1 MGAAETVESDRHFDR
16 SDDTEPRLISP
27 QNGVNFFSKI
37 FLKPPMAENSQHF
50 YEFGRFRL
58 RTADRVLLRD
68 QEIVPLTPKV
78 FDILLVLVE
87 SSGQVISKD
96 GLMKRVWP
104 DSFVEEGNLTQN
116 ISLLRKALGDGQN
129 GHQYIETV
137 ARRGY
142 RFAAPV
148 RESTESGLDS
158 RNTTSTAV
166 ALNGPT
172 AVVTSEAQPEA
183 LSGETVDQTLA
194 GRLKSNR
201 GAVLLS
207 ILALVAAVVAILYFS
222 RENKTANGT
231 SSIIESIAVL
241 PFINEAEDTEAGY
254 FSDEITESLVN
265 NLSQLPKLRVVP
277 RSVVLNYK
285 GRETDPRKIARDLNV
300 RAVLTGRVHRRGDT
314 LSIQVDLIDATNVA
328 QMWGQHYDRRVS
340 DILLVQ
346 EDISRDI
353 FENLR
358 LKLSVEEQ
366 KQLEAFSLYL
376 KGRNSWNKRTED
388 GLLHG
393 IEYFQQAIEVDQ
405 AYAPAYAG
413 LADCYN
419 MLVVYGISQPKD
431 AFPKAKEAATK
442 ALSIDGTLA
451 EARTS
456 LAFIRHRWDW
466 GKEEA
471 EKEFQLAIKYKPTYA
486 PAHQWYSSY
495 LVAVGR
501 FDDAINEAKRAQELE
516 PLSFIGNS
524 HLGWILYLA
533 GRYDESIAHCKR
545 LLDVD
550 PNFFP
555 ARRYMGLSYEQKD
568 MYPEAIDQFE
578 QGVKLSGSPLMLSL
592 LGHAYAASGKKAEAR
607 RILAELDQQKQRYVS
622 PYTVATIYAGLGEKD
637 QAFKWLEK
645 AFDER
650 DIWLMNMRVD
660 PVLKPIR
667 SDQRFAD
674 LLQRIGLP
682 R

>member
-1 MGAAETVESDRHFDR
+1 MGE
-16 SDDTEPRLISP
+16 
-27 QNGVNFFSKI
+27 Q
-37 FLKPPMAENSQHF
+37 SQHF
-50 YEFGRFRL
+50 YEFGRFRVN
-58 RTADRVLLRD
+58 TGDRLLVRD
-68 QEIVPLTPKV
+68 QEIVQLTPKV
-78 FDILLVLVE
+78 FDILLALVE

-96 GLMKRVWP
+96 SLMKRVWP

-116 ISLLRKALGDGQN
+116 ISLLRKALGEGQN

-142 RFAAPV
+142 RFVAPV
-148 RESTESGLDS
+148 RESRDSGPDSTRVNANATAAVVGPATEVSSQRAPVSPS
-158 RNTTSTAV
+158 RAV
-166 ALNGPT
+166 AVQYVIGSLNRHRRISL
-172 AVVTSEAQPEA
+172 AA
-183 LSGETVDQTLA
+183 L
-194 GRLKSNR
+194 
-201 GAVLLS
+201 
-207 ILALVAAVVAILYFS
+207 LALVLGAAGIVYIT
-222 RENKTANGT
+222 RGGKTVDG
-231 SSIIESIAVL
+231 SSSVIESIAVL
-241 PFINEAEDTEAGY
+241 PFVNEASDTDAEY

-285 GRETDPRKIARDLNV
+285 GHETDPRKVARELNV

-340 DILLVQ
+340 DLLLVQ

-366 KQLEAFSLYL
+366 KQLEVFSLYL

-388 GLLHG
+388 GLLQG
-393 IEYFQQAIEVDQ
+393 VEYFQKAIEIDQ
-405 AYAPAYAG
+405 SYAPAYAG

-456 LAFIRHRWDW
+456 LAFIKHRWDW
-466 GKEEA
+466 GREDA
-471 EKEFQLAIKYKPTYA
+471 EREFQLAIKSKPTYA

-495 LVAVGR
+495 LVAMGR
-501 FDDAINEAKRAQELE
+501 FDEAIAEARRAQELE
-516 PLSFIGNS
+516 PLSFISNS
-524 HLGWILYLA
+524 HIGWILYFA
-533 GRYDESIAHCKR
+533 GRYDEAIEHCRK

-555 ARRYMGLSYEQKD
+555 ARRYLGLVYEQKG
-568 MYPEAIDQFE
+568 MYKEAIAEFQ
-578 QGVKLSGSPLMLSL
+578 QAAKLSGSPLMMSL
-592 LGHAYAASGKKAEAR
+592 LGHAYAVSGNRAEAQ
-607 RILAELDQQKQRYVS
+607 RILVELGQQKQRYVS
-622 PYTVATIYAGLGEKD
+622 PYTIATIYIGLGQKD
-637 QAFKWLEK
+637 QAFKWLDK
-645 AFDER
+645 AFEER
-650 DIWLMNMRVD
+650 DIWLMNLKVD
-660 PVLKPIR
+660 PVLKNLR
-667 SDQRFAD
+667 SDQRFAN
-674 LLQRIGLP
+674 LLQRTGLTQ
-682 R
+682 

>member
-1 MGAAETVESDRHFDR
+1 MREH
-16 SDDTEPRLISP
+16 
-27 QNGVNFFSKI
+27 
-37 FLKPPMAENSQHF
+37 SQHF
-50 YEFGRFRL
+50 YEFGRFRIN
-58 RTADRVLLRD
+58 TGDRVLLRD

-78 FDILLVLVE
+78 FDILLALVE

-96 GLMKRVWP
+96 GLMKKVWP

-116 ISLLRKALGDGQN
+116 ISLLRKALGEGQN

-142 RFAAPV
+142 RFVAPV
-148 RESTESGLDS
+148 RESRDGEFESRDKAS
-158 RNTTSTAV
+158 AAV
-166 ALNGPT
+166 AVIEPA
-172 AVVTSEAQPEA
+172 AVATSETGTASVSRDAAVQNVIGSLKRHRA
-183 LSGETVDQTLA
+183 LALVTM
-194 GRLKSNR
+194 
-201 GAVLLS
+201 
-207 ILALVAAVVAILYFS
+207 LALVAAAAGIVYSTRGGKAVD
-222 RENKTANGT
+222 GT
-231 SSIIESIAVL
+231 SSVIESIAVL
-241 PFINEAEDTEAGY
+241 PFINEAADTDAEY
-254 FSDEITESLVN
+254 FSDEITESLIN

-285 GRETDPRKIARDLNV
+285 GHETDPRKIARELNV

-328 QMWGQHYDRRVS
+328 QMWGKHYDRRVS

-388 GLLHG
+388 GLLQG
-393 IEYFQQAIEVDQ
+393 IEYFQKAIEVDQ
-405 AYAPAYAG
+405 SYAPAYAG

-456 LAFIRHRWDW
+456 LAFIKHRWDW
-466 GKEEA
+466 GREEA

-495 LVAVGR
+495 LVAMGR
-501 FDDAINEAKRAQELE
+501 FDEAIGEAKRAQELE
-516 PLSFIGNS
+516 PLSFISNS

-533 GRYDESIAHCKR
+533 GRYDEAIAHCKR

-555 ARRYMGLSYEQKD
+555 ARRYLGLAYEQKG
-568 MYPEAIDQFE
+568 MYTEAVDQFQ
-578 QGVKLSGSPLMLSL
+578 QGVKLSGSPLMMSL
-592 LGHAYAASGKKAEAR
+592 LGHAYAASGKRSEAL
-607 RILAELDQQKQRYVS
+607 RILADLDKEKQRYVS

-645 AFDER
+645 AFEDR
-650 DIWLMNMRVD
+650 DIWLMNLRVD
-660 PVLKPIR
+660 PLLKSLR
-667 SDQRFAD
+667 SDKRFTD
-674 LLQRIGLP
+674 LLQRIGLAE
-682 R
+682 